1 MALKLYLQWIRVVVV
16 PDKSWCLTLCSVCS
30 CEQCVY
36 HGAQLAYVVVDCVN
50 WIVVARSGLRSS
62 TCMPLRAVWD
72 LQDHPENSL
81 GPGRRLLPVTI
92 QMASGASSWFR
103 GSRWRAWL
111 ILQLRM
117 QSDADRCYIAVIQLA
132 RRVSPAAGCRASFCW
147 RNPPCRWTQP
157 CQVVEFNYQFM
168 SKVCY
173 IFNMNWEWSSST
185 ATDAGWDIRLDG
197 SGESVSPNRVHPRF
211 SCFQCWPQLEPS
223 LEARESVDVLC
234 CTTPGLVVWDFNY
247 VALLVELDYQMILKA
262 QIFKII
268 W

>member
-1 MALKLYLQWIRVVVV
+1 MRV
-16 PDKSWCLTLCSVCS
+16 SWCTVGVCR
-30 CEQCVY
+30 C
-36 HGAQLAYVVVDCVN
+36 
-50 WIVVARSGLRSS
+50 GLRQRNSRSS
-62 TCMPLRAVWD
+62 FRTAIIHAHAAAGCMGSTRSSG
-72 LQDHPENSL
+72 EFSL
-81 GPGRRLLPVTI
+81 GPGRHLLPVTI

-132 RRVSPAAGCRASFCW
+132 RRVSPAAGRRASFCW

-197 SGESVSPNRVHPRF
+197 SGKVSPLTEYIHVSRASSAGPSWSHHWKHEKAWM
-211 SCFQCWPQLEPS
+211 CFVAPL
-223 LEARESVDVLC
+223 
-234 CTTPGLVVWDFNY
+234 PGLCG
-247 VALLVELDYQMILKA
+247 IS
-262 QIFKII
+262 IT
-268 W
+268 

>member
-1 MALKLYLQWIRVVVV
+1 MDTRGGCPGQILVLDAVQCVLLWAMRV
-16 PDKSWCLTLCSVCS
+16 SWCTVGVCR
-30 CEQCVY
+30 C
-36 HGAQLAYVVVDCVN
+36 
-50 WIVVARSGLRSS
+50 GLRQRNSRSS
-62 TCMPLRAVWD
+62 FRTAIIHVHAAAGCMGSTRSSG
-72 LQDHPENSL
+72 EFSL

-234 CTTPGLVVWDFNY
+234 CTTPGLVWDFNY
-247 VALLVELDYQMILKA
+247 VALLLELDYQMILKA